1 MYPMK
6 VSPKQGSIR
15 LNIFQNTNYTLY
27 YTKYTPRPWYSRIL
41 FTETLIQSLLRFLPF
56 ENIKVYFDVNVILT
70 STKTLTELVDVDV
83 KMIIWM
89 DSSNITLLTSTRY
102 PKEKY
107 VDALISDLC
116 FFFVGSMSPFSTKM
130 VFTVFGVKKGK
141 KLLTAAW
148 SAKRINFT
156 RAIKSFK
163 GERVEALG

>member
-107 VDALISDLC
+107 VDALISDLFF
-116 FFFVGSMSPFSTKM
+116 FFFVGSMSPFSTKV

-141 KLLTAAW
+141 KVIDRRL
-148 SAKRINFT
+148 KRQKNKLY
-156 RAIKSFK
+156 KSNKVF
-163 GERVEALG
+163 

>member
-1 MYPMK
+1 MK
-6 VSPKQGSIR
+6 GIHLRNKKGSCTQWKSHKQGSIR

-107 VDALISDLC
+107 VDALISDL
-116 FFFVGSMSPFSTKM
+116 FFFFCWFHEPF
-130 VFTVFGVKKGK
+130 FYEGGFHRLWCKKG
-141 KLLTAAW
+141 
-148 SAKRINFT
+148 
-156 RAIKSFK
+156 
-163 GERVEALG
+163 